1 MNRLW
6 NQCCGSVSSNGGG
19 MRAASGQNAGVQ
31 EATGPQAR
39 SDAGQLS
46 GRSNAQPDRARHDS
60 AAELQREPSQA
71 GVRRGSAP
79 NFAPPAKEGMTV
91 ALADERGDETLFE
104 FLGLVIHQG
113 RRYGFFFPVTEDAP
127 VGSSGEVVVLEVTA
141 QGDDGQPS
149 DFELVE
155 DEAIAAEVYSA
166 FREATKD
173 IYRFA

>member
-1 MNRLW
+1 MREAGNQNESAQQGSALRARL
-6 NQCCGSVSSNGGG
+6 
-19 MRAASGQNAGVQ
+19 GV
-31 EATGPQAR
+31 
-39 SDAGQLS
+39 
-46 GRSNAQPDRARHDS
+46 AQPSDGPNTQPDGVRHDS
-60 AAELQREPSQA
+60 AAEFRPGPSQA

-127 VGSSGEVVVLEVTA
+127 AGSSGEVVVLEVAA
-141 QGDDGQPS
+141 QDDDGQPT

-155 DEAIAAEVYSA
+155 DEAIAAEVYGA